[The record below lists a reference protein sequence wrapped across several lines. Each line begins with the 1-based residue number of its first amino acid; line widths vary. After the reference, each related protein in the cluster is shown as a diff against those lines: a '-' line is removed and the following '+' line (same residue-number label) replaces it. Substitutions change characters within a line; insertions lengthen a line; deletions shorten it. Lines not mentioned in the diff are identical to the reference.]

1 MERRDFLK
9 NVSAA
14 GLLSM
19 LDPNYINARE
29 KLDSGESP
37 VDLVPKRRFGRA
49 DDMISIIGF
58 GGIVVKSVTA
68 KKASRYVAEAIERGV
83 NYFDVAPTYGN
94 AQERLGPAL
103 KPFREKCFLAC
114 KTTKRDAAGS
124 MKELETSLQTLQTDH
139 VDLYQ
144 LHAIT
149 KPEDVEQAF
158 APGGAMETFK
168 KARTQGK
175 VRYLGFSAHSEEA
188 AHAALDRFDFDSI
201 MFPLGFPTW
210 IKGEFGPSVHKRAKE
225 TDRGI
230 IAIKA
235 TAHQRWP
242 KSIKNGERRWNK
254 TWYAPFDAVDKA
266 ALGLRFTL
274 HLPVSAMLPP
284 GHWELFKM
292 AVELAQAA
300 ALIPL
305 NQNERNIAMAI
316 AEESDVIFAN

>member
-1 MERRDFLK
+1 MERRDFMK

-14 GLLSM
+14 SLLSM
-19 LDPNYINARE
+19 LDTDYLHARE

-37 VDLVPKRRFGRA
+37 ADLVPKRRFGRT

-58 GGIVVKSVTA
+58 GGIVVKNVTA
-68 KKASRYVAEAIERGV
+68 EEASSYVAEAVGRGV

-94 AQERLGPAL
+94 AQQRLGPAL
-103 KPFREKCFLAC
+103 KPLRKKCFLAC
-114 KTTKRDAAGS
+114 KTTQRDAAGS
-124 MKELETSLQTLQTDH
+124 MKELEASLETLQTDH

-149 KPEDVEQAF
+149 SLEDVERAF

-168 KARTQGK
+168 KARKQGK

-188 AHAALDRFDFDSI
+188 ANAALDRFDFDSI

-210 IKGEFGPSVHKRAKE
+210 IKAGFGRSVHERVKE
-225 TDRGI
+225 AGRGI

-235 TAHQRWP
+235 MAHQKWP
-242 KSIKNGERRWNK
+242 KSMKRSERRWNK
-254 TWYAPFDAVDKA
+254 AWYAPFDTVDKA
-266 ALGLRFTL
+266 ALGLRFSL

-292 AVELAQAA
+292 AVELAQSA

-305 NQNERNIAMAI
+305 NPSERDIVAAI
-316 AEESDVIFAN
+316 AKESDVIFAS